1 MNKEIAERIKMIK
14 EGKVPDGYRKV
25 RSGIIPNQWNEEK
38 LRNLISELEGG
49 VSVNSED
56 GRINDRD
63 FGVLKTGCVFEG
75 TFKPQESKKIKADE
89 IMRAKVNPKKGKIIV
104 SRANTP
110 ELVGSVGLV
119 DKDYNNLFLSDKLW
133 QADYL
138 VELDARWLT
147 NVLSSTKIRNR
158 ITLLATGTSKSMQN
172 ISKESFLSLK
182 IVVPHYEEQ
191 LEIANKLYLW
201 DISIEL
207 KEKLLKE
214 KQKQK
219 KGLMEKLLSGKVRL
233 SGFDKEWKTVKL
245 GSVLD
250 TINKESLDN
259 PKDYN
264 LLTVK
269 LHVKGIE
276 ATNKKPNA
284 TEKGR
289 PYYLRESGELLIGR
303 QNFHNGGIG
312 IIPTDMNGYIASNA
326 ITSLKVIKGKLE
338 FYFYY
343 LSNKSFYK
351 RVGNIIGGTGQ
362 KEISETMLKKLKITI
377 PTEIEEQKQI
387 AKIIKTSDKEIKLL
401 KKEIEE
407 LKKQKK
413 GLMQLLLTGIVRV
426 KCD

>member
-1 MNKEIAERIKMIK
+1 MNKEIAERIQMIK
-14 EGKVPDGYRKV
+14 EGKVPEGYKKV
-25 RSGIIPNQWNEEK
+25 RSGIIPTEWKELK
-38 LRNLISELEGG
+38 LNTLISELEGG
-49 VSVNSED
+49 VSVNSDEGKVD
-56 GRINDRD
+56 EKN
-63 FGVLKTGCVFEG
+63 FGVLKAGCVLDG
-75 TFKPQESKKIKADE
+75 IFKPRESKRIKATE
-89 IMRAKVNPKKGKIIV
+89 ITRAKVNPKKGRIIV
-104 SRANTP
+104 NRANTP

-119 DKDYNNLFLSDKLW
+119 DKDYYNLFLSDKLW

-138 VELDARWLT
+138 VELEPRWLT

-158 ITLLATGTSKSMQN
+158 ITLLATGTSRSMQN

-182 IVVPHYEEQ
+182 VMVPTHEEQ
-191 LEIANKLYLW
+191 CDITNKIFLW
-201 DISIEL
+201 DKAIEL
-207 KEKLLKE
+207 KEKLLQE

-219 KGLMEKLLSGKVRL
+219 KGLMERLLSRKVRL
-233 SGFDKEWKTVKL
+233 SEFNKEWKTVKL

-250 TINKESLDN
+250 TINKDSLDN

-276 ATNKKPNA
+276 ATDKKPSA

-289 PYYLRESGELLIGR
+289 PYYLREPGELLIGR

-312 IIPTDMNGYIASNA
+312 IIPPDMKGYIASNA
-326 ITSLKVIKGKLE
+326 ITSLEVIKGDLN

-343 LSNKSFYK
+343 LSNTYFYK
-351 RVGNIIGGTGQ
+351 RIDSIIGGTGQ

-377 PTEIEEQKQI
+377 PTDIKEQKQI
-387 AKIIKTSDKEIKLL
+387 ATILSTADKELDL
-401 KKEIEE
+401 VKKEIEA
-407 LKKQKK
+407 LKEQKK

-426 KCD
+426 